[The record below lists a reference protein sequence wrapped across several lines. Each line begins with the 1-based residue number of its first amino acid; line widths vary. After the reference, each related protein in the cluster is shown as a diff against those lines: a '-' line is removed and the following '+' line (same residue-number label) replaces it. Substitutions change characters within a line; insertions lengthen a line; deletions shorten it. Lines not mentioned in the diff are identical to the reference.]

1 MADSQN
7 PQPPVAPTV
16 ASATRLADRCESLGS
31 RLRINLLCKAF
42 QRRIVVDRLSLEI
55 AAGEIVALLG
65 PSGCGKTTLLRLIAG
80 LEEPDSGNL
89 EIDGQDVT
97 RLAPHRRGVGFVFQD
112 LALYPHLT
120 VAENLAFPL
129 RKSGL
134 GRAARRQTAEQIAD
148 LLGVRPFL
156 KRHPADLSGGERQRV
171 AIGRGLVHRPGL
183 LLFDEPLAHLD
194 PHLRLQLRAELASW
208 RKAIGGTTI
217 YVTHDASEAMA
228 IADRVAVMQAG
239 RICQLG
245 TVEEIYQRP
254 ANRFI
259 AALLSSPSLNL
270 LPASFDQRGNCL
282 CGQQIIAGLQ
292 PPTPLVAAAPVS
304 LGFRPASVRLVSS
317 SQRAAETSQAEISQT
332 GTTQVAIS
340 QVGVVLDR
348 FRFHDRHCLQ
358 ISSQIGSQISSQI
371 GRGAAREIEQIRALI
386 PAECTIGIGDQVVWQ
401 VPATEVFVFPAS
413 DPADADADTD
423 AHTGAGNVVA
433 EPE

>member
-1 MADSQN
+1 
-7 PQPPVAPTV
+7 
-16 ASATRLADRCESLGS
+16 
-31 RLRINLLCKAF
+31 LRKSF
-42 QRRIVVDRLSLEI
+42 QRRVVVDGLSLEI

-80 LEEPDSGNL
+80 LEEPDSGSV

-134 GRAARRQTAEQIAD
+134 GRAARRQAAEQIAD
-148 LLGVRPFL
+148 LVGVRPFL
-156 KRHPADLSGGERQRV
+156 RRYPAELSGGERQRV
-171 AIGRGLVHRPGL
+171 AIGRGLIHRPGL

-194 PHLRLQLRAELASW
+194 PHLRLQLRTELARW

-228 IADRVAVMQAG
+228 IADRVAVMQEG

-259 AALLSSPSLNL
+259 AALLSSPSLNV
-270 LPASFDQRGNCL
+270 LPASFDQQGNCL
-282 CGQQIIAGLQ
+282 CGQQVVAGLQ
-292 PPTPLVAAAPVS
+292 PPAPLVSAAPVS
-304 LGFRPASVRLVSS
+304 LGFRPASVQLVAST
-317 SQRAAETSQAEISQT
+317 QAATEISPAAISPAAISQAAISQAGISQT
-332 GTTQVAIS
+332 
-340 QVGVVLDR
+340 GVVLDR

-358 ISSQIGSQISSQI
+358 IGSQMGQGS
-371 GRGAAREIEQIRALI
+371 EQIQALI
-386 PAECTIGIGDQVVWQ
+386 PAECSVGIGDQVVWQ
-401 VPATEVFVFPAS
+401 VPAAELFVFPAS
-413 DPADADADTD
+413 DSAAAGTAADVAV
-423 AHTGAGNVVA
+423 GNVVA
-433 EPE
+433 ESE

>member
-1 MADSQN
+1 
-7 PQPPVAPTV
+7 V
-16 ASATRLADRCESLGS
+16 
-31 RLRINLLCKAF
+31 
-42 QRRIVVDRLSLEI
+42 
-55 AAGEIVALLG
+55 
-65 PSGCGKTTLLRLIAG
+65 
-80 LEEPDSGNL
+80 

-148 LLGVRPFL
+148 LVGVGPFL
-156 KRHPADLSGGERQRV
+156 KRYPAELSGGERQRV

-194 PHLRLQLRAELASW
+194 PHLRLQLRTELARW

-292 PPTPLVAAAPVS
+292 PPAPLVSAAPVS

-317 SQRAAETSQAEISQT
+317 SQGAAEISQS
-332 GTTQVAIS
+332 GTSQAAIS
-340 QVGVVLDR
+340 QAGVVLDR

-358 ISSQIGSQISSQI
+358 IGLQIGSQI
-371 GRGAAREIEQIRALI
+371 GRGAAREAEQIQALI

-401 VPATEVFVFPAS
+401 VPAAEVFVFPAS
-413 DPADADADTD
+413 DPADADTD
-423 AHTGAGNVVA
+423 AHTAAGNVVA